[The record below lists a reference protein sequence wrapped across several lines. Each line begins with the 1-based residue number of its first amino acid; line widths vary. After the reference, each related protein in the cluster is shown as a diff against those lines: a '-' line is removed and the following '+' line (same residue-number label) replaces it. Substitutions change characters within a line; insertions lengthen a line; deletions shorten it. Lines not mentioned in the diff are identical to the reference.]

1 MASSPVPDA
10 GPSDPTPSPRQ
21 QAVTVVVRELERHAA
36 KTGGWDGPV
45 RLFALIRTA
54 DAVRRDEGLADRLPV
69 DVLEAALADPE
80 HLTAIEQ
87 EDLPEAPSL
96 GDLLAGIAW
105 PDSVDGAAIVLER
118 SVVPTEVE
126 ADLPEDEQAAAR
138 VLADHPA
145 RQDLRMAAA
154 VLRDGTGSCAVRS
167 RANDHDAL
175 VSVGPDLVPALLQV
189 LRSTLED

>member
-1 MASSPVPDA
+1 MASSTPPDA
-10 GPSDPTPSPRQ
+10 GSPDPAPSPRQ

-36 KTGGWDGPV
+36 VTGGWDGPV

-54 DAVRRDEGLADRLPV
+54 EAVRRDEGLADRLPV

-87 EDLPEAPSL
+87 EDLPEAPGL

-105 PDSVDGAAIVLER
+105 PDTVDGAAIVLES
-118 SVVPTEVE
+118 SVVPSEVE
-126 ADLPEDEQAAAR
+126 AALPPDEDEAAR

-145 RQDLRMAAA
+145 KQELRMAAA

-175 VSVGPDLVPALLQV
+175 VSVGPELVPALLQV
-189 LRSTLED
+189 LQATLDD